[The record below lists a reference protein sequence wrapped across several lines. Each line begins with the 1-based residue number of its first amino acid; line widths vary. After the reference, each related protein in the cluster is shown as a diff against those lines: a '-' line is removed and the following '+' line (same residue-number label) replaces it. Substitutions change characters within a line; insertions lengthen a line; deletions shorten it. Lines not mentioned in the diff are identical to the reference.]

1 MIVNI
6 PAKSS
11 DDPVFLTALNGM
23 LANLVDAHRPNEVY
37 FMRIDRW
44 FDHKWLGY
52 SGKAR
57 VAFEEGADWIHTALD
72 PIWQEKLTFPP
83 FNPNRVLQ
91 QTSYKRIDSVYHQ
104 NNDART
110 IRGPARSHSAK
121 NLQNRVAEF
130 TQSGLFVWFSSDTA
144 QLDHASVM
152 SYLVDDGAA
161 VAWFASFLK
170 KEDCWTVHQV
180 KGIDRAAVTEWF
192 PLGNTVRRL

>member
-6 PAKSS
+6 PLKSS
-11 DDPVFLTALNGM
+11 DDAVFLTALNGM
-23 LANLVDAHRPNEVY
+23 LANLVDAHRPSEVY

-52 SGKAR
+52 SGRAR
-57 VAFEEGADWIHTALD
+57 VAFEGGLWRDTALD
-72 PIWQEKLTFPP
+72 AIWREKLTFPP

-91 QTSYKRIDSVYHQ
+91 QTSYKRIDNTYHP
-104 NNDART
+104 NDDART

-121 NLQNRVAEF
+121 NLQNRVADF

-152 SYLVDDGAA
+152 SYLVKDGAA

-170 KEDCWTVHQV
+170 KEDCWAVHRT
-180 KGIDRAAVTEWF
+180 KGIDQAAVAAWF
-192 PLGNTVRRL
+192 PPGNTVRRL